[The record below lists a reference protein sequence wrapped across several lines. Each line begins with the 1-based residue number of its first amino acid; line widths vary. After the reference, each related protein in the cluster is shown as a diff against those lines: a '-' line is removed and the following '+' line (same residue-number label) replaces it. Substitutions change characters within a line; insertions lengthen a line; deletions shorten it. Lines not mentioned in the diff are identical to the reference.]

1 MQRRQQAS
9 YRIIV
14 LDSDLGFVLW
24 LAHTLV
30 ANGYLAFPATSVPEA
45 LRLIQALQAES
56 VDLVIANPA
65 LYGVSAL
72 LDRLRTRHMP
82 PKVIAIE
89 DRTLGTATSDIE
101 AREAAWLKEIR
112 ARLDN
117 FPSV

>member
-14 LDSDLGFVLW
+14 LDSDLGFVFW

-65 LYGVSAL
+65 LHGASEL
-72 LDRLRTRHMP
+72 LDRLRTRRVS
-82 PKVIAIE
+82 PKVIAFE
-89 DRTLGTATSDIE
+89 DRTLDTEISDIK

-112 ARLDN
+112 ARLEKL
-117 FPSV
+117 PSA

>member
-24 LAHTLV
+24 LTHTLV

-45 LRLIQALQAES
+45 LRLIQVLQAES

-65 LYGVSAL
+65 LYGVSEL
-72 LDRLRTRHMP
+72 LDRWRTRHVS

-101 AREAAWLKEIR
+101 AREAAWLKQIR
-112 ARLDN
+112 ARLEN
-117 FPSV
+117 FPSA